1 MGCRH
6 RLLGLAQYPLPC
18 GLLTCARCDPSVCFA
33 STSVSMCAAMPSLNR
48 LFDRT
53 LCTALYEEMIENPE
67 AVVLSVRENV
77 RRKWKPI
84 PLGTVAMQTLASR
97 KLGMSSAESL
107 KCAEDLYLAG
117 FIRCVVKDVIRSR
130 CGYSRDVLCAISDA
144 RPCAKVFS
152 ATRVTIHSVLC

>member
-1 MGCRH
+1 MR
-6 RLLGLAQYPLPC
+6 
-18 GLLTCARCDPSVCFA
+18 A
-33 STSVSMCAAMPSLNR
+33 SLSLLNR

-84 PLGTVAMQTLASR
+84 PLGTVAMQTIASR

-107 KCAEDLYLAG
+107 KCAEELYLAG
-117 FIRCVVKDVIRSR
+117 SIRCVVEDVIKSR
-130 CGYSRDVLCAISDA
+130 CGYSKDV
-144 RPCAKVFS
+144 
-152 ATRVTIHSVLC
+152 RVQ